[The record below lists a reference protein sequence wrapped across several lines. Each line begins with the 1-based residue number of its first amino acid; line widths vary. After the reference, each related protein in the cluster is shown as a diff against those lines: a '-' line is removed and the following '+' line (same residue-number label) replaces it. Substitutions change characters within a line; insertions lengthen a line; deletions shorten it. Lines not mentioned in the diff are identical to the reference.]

1 MYAER
6 PKETKTA
13 QLLKYFV
20 LFGMGGVAYIVIEM
34 LWRGYSHWSM
44 FMLGGMCFLVIGFIN
59 EQSRGRL
66 PLLSQMAIGS
76 AAITALEF
84 LTGYVVNIKLG
95 MNVWSYYDMPYNI
108 MGQICLEYTV
118 MWFFLSA
125 GCIFA
130 DDYLRYRLFGEEKPH
145 YRLL

>member
-1 MYAER
+1 MYAEK
-6 PKETKTA
+6 PEETKTA
-13 QLLKYFV
+13 KLLKHFI
-20 LFGMGGVAYIVIEM
+20 LFGMGGIAYIVIEM

-59 EQSRGRL
+59 EQSRGKL
-66 PLLSQMAIGS
+66 PLLTQMAIGS
-76 AAITALEF
+76 AAITLLEF
-84 LTGYVVNIKLG
+84 LTGYIVNIKLG

-108 MGQICLEYTV
+108 MGQVCLEYMV

-130 DDYLRYRLFGEEKPH
+130 DDYLRYRLFGEEKAR
-145 YRLL
+145 YRLI